1 VTAFVKIRNRDRDHE
16 TESLD
21 DLESNPMSFQFVSK
35 HNSTA
40 NTGTEAVA
48 YWRGVV
54 NWLEEKKAEIDTKLQ
69 SIEKKIVKYNKMHHS
84 IKFKL
89 KRANLYLL
97 KHPAFALGND
107 IWLIEIVINLI
118 RLKCE
123 PNLYDFWEEF
133 TCHEKVYLLE
143 TAKIDIW
150 TKQQRSKYEDR
161 ENGSLVKVGKSFGHQ
176 KTIAQMV

>member
-1 VTAFVKIRNRDRDHE
+1 MVTR
-16 TESLD
+16 
-21 DLESNPMSFQFVSK
+21 LEVQ
-35 HNSTA
+35 
-40 NTGTEAVA
+40 
-48 YWRGVV
+48 
-54 NWLEEKKAEIDTKLQ
+54 KAEMGTKLE

-89 KRANLYLL
+89 RRANLYLL
-97 KHPAFALGND
+97 KHPAFALGNN

-123 PNLYDFWEEF
+123 PNLSDFWEEF

-150 TKQQRSKYEDR
+150 TKQQRNKYEDFQ
-161 ENGSLVKVGKSFGHQ
+161 NGSTPKVGKSLGHQ
-176 KTIAQMV
+176 KTIVQMVQENAQADEASHLLQKCHK